1 MKRILINAIQREEVR
16 VAVIDGDTL
25 YDLDIET
32 ISREQKKGNI
42 YKARVSRVEPSLDA
56 VFVDYGAERHGFLPI
71 KEIARGLYASDVETH
86 NGRIAAHQIAREGQ
100 EFLVQVDKEQRGTK
114 GASLTTFISLPGRY
128 LVLMPNNPR
137 AGGISR
143 RVEGD
148 EREELRANLKELE
161 VPEGMGLIV
170 RTAGVGRN
178 TEELRWDLDYLLNL
192 WQAIEEAARSRS
204 APCLIY
210 QESSLII
217 RALRDYFTKDVE
229 EILIDDEATYQQ
241 ALEFVSHVMPHNIG
255 KIKRYLDP
263 IPLFGR
269 FHLETQIQRA
279 FERELHL
286 PSGGAVVIDHTE
298 ALTAIDVNSARATK
312 GSDIEQTAFQ
322 TNLEAAD
329 EVARQLR
336 LRDLGGLIVIDFID
350 MSQSQHQ
357 RAVEKRLRDAVQDDR
372 ARIQVGHMSRFGLL
386 EMSRQRLRTSLLEH
400 SQVVCPRCGGQGR
413 VRGLE
418 SFAIAM
424 LRLMHEQVALHR
436 GCQLVLRLPVAAAT
450 YLLNEHR
457 HGMAMLE
464 QVHESQ
470 IIVIPDAGLETP
482 SYQMKVNTDHVQQA
496 SSHDLLHAPGDRG
509 ESSVLEEQLT
519 RSYVPQKPVV
529 FAGRRPNPPEQQ
541 PTAIPMAVQETQRQ
555 AGEGIL
561 SRIWHRLFSESPQGT
576 APLPAAGEGLASASR
591 FEQPET
597 AVDECAALETSSLP
611 PETSPDTASEEAA
624 ESSMEP
630 RRRSR
635 NNRRRRVRSRSR
647 RPTRA
652 EEAGQTPEA
661 ENEATLPDDIHPDQ
675 AGNGSRHS
683 QESEREERQEV
694 AATSL
699 ADDPSR
705 TEGAKQNSAPT
716 PDSPDDRQSS

>member
-1 MKRILINAIQREEVR
+1 MKRILINAMQREEVR
-16 VAVIDGDTL
+16 VAVVDGDTL
-25 YDLDIET
+25 YDLDIEA
-32 ISREQKKGNI
+32 ISKEQKKGNI
-42 YKARVSRVEPSLDA
+42 YKARVSRVEPSLNA
-56 VFVDYGAERHGFLPI
+56 VFVDYGADRHGFLPI
-71 KEIARGLYASDVETH
+71 KEIARGLYTNDVETS
-86 NGRIAAHQIAREGQ
+86 NGRLTAHQVAREGQ

-137 AGGISR
+137 AGGISN
-143 RVEGD
+143 RVEGE
-148 EREELRANLKELE
+148 EREELRASLKDLE
-161 VPEGMGLIV
+161 MPEGMGLII
-170 RTAGVGRN
+170 RTAGAGR
-178 TEELRWDLDYLLNL
+178 TIEELRWDLDYLLNL
-192 WQAIEEAARSRS
+192 WQAIEEASRSRA

-241 ALEFVSHVMPHNIG
+241 SLEFVGHVMPHNLE
-255 KIKRYLDP
+255 KIKRYIDP

-269 FHLETQIQRA
+269 FHLETQIQQA
-279 FERELHL
+279 FERELRL

-312 GSDIEQTAFQ
+312 GPDIEQTAYQ

-436 GCQLVLRLPVAAAT
+436 GCQLVLRLPVATAT

-457 HGMAMLE
+457 QSMAMLE
-464 QVHESQ
+464 QLHESQ
-470 IIVIPDAGLETP
+470 VIIIPDAGLETP
-482 SYQMKVNTDHVQQA
+482 GYQMKINTDHVQTTFSQ
-496 SSHDLLHAPGDRG
+496 DLLLPSTNRG
-509 ESSVLEEQLT
+509 ETSLLEEQLT
-519 RSYVPQKPVV
+519 KSLVPQKPVV
-529 FAGRRPNPPEQQ
+529 FSGRRPNPAEKP
-541 PTAIPMAVQETQRQ
+541 PAVASTATETQRQ

-561 SRIWHRLFSESPQGT
+561 SRIWHRLFAESPSGSQGFP
-576 APLPAAGEGLASASR
+576 APGEEGLASAAR
-591 FEQPET
+591 FEQQET
-597 AVDECAALETSSLP
+597 GDECAALESSSALLTEEQPSSLAR
-611 PETSPDTASEEAA
+611 EGTEDGLN
-624 ESSMEP
+624 EP
-630 RRRSR
+630 KRRSK
-635 NNRRRRVRSRSR
+635 NNRRRRARPRSR
-647 RPTRA
+647 RPTHTEQTDQSAGA
-652 EEAGQTPEA
+652 EPDAATQDQPHEAQ
-661 ENEATLPDDIHPDQ
+661 
-675 AGNGSRHS
+675 GNGGGQHQASAQDTPPEDERHKNQS
-683 QESEREERQEV
+683 LNQEDAVPAS
-694 AATSL
+694 
-699 ADDPSR
+699 DDLGNHP
-705 TEGAKQNSAPT
+705 AP
-716 PDSPDDRQSS
+716 

>member
-1 MKRILINAIQREEVR
+1 MKRILINAMQREEVR
-16 VAVIDGDTL
+16 VAVVEGDTL
-25 YDLDIET
+25 YDLDIEA
-32 ISREQKKGNI
+32 ISKEQKKGNI
-42 YKARVSRVEPSLDA
+42 YKARVSRVEPSLNA
-56 VFVDYGAERHGFLPI
+56 VFVDYGADRHGFLPI
-71 KEIARGLYASDVETH
+71 KEIARELYIHDVETS
-86 NGRIAAHQIAREGQ
+86 NGRLTAHQVAREGQ

-137 AGGISR
+137 AGGISN
-143 RVEGD
+143 RVEGE

-161 VPEGMGLIV
+161 VPEGMGLII
-170 RTAGVGRN
+170 RTAGAGR
-178 TEELRWDLDYLLNL
+178 TIDELRWDLDYLLNL
-192 WQAIEEAARSRS
+192 WQAIEDASRSRA

-241 ALEFVSHVMPHNIG
+241 ALEFVGHVMPHNLE
-255 KIKRYLDP
+255 KIKRYHDP

-269 FHLETQIQRA
+269 FHLETQIQQA
-279 FERELHL
+279 FERELRL

-312 GSDIEQTAFQ
+312 GPDIEQTAYQ

-457 HGMAMLE
+457 QSMATLE
-464 QVHESQ
+464 QLHESQ

-482 SYQMKVNTDHVQQA
+482 AYQMKINTDHAQTA
-496 SSHDLLHAPGDRG
+496 SSHDLLRPSTDRG
-509 ESSVLEEQLT
+509 ESSLLEEQLT
-519 RSYVPQKPVV
+519 RSLEPQKPVV
-529 FAGRRPNPPEQQ
+529 FSARRPIPAEKP
-541 PTAIPMAVQETQRQ
+541 PTAVDTSAPETQRQ
-555 AGEGIL
+555 PGEGIL
-561 SRIWHRLFSESPQGT
+561 SRIWHRLFAESPSTAQG
-576 APLPAAGEGLASASR
+576 LPAPGEEGLASAAR
-591 FEQPET
+591 FEQQE
-597 AVDECAALETSSLP
+597 AGEEHAALESSSSVLTEEQPSSLAREGSADDLNGP
-611 PETSPDTASEEAA
+611 K
-624 ESSMEP
+624 
-630 RRRSR
+630 RRSK

-647 RPTRA
+647 RPAPTEQTDQSA
-652 EEAGQTPEA
+652 GMEPAAAIEDQPHEAR
-661 ENEATLPDDIHPDQ
+661 
-675 AGNGSRHS
+675 GNGGDPHQAAAQDIPPEDEQPKNQNLTQDAVREDAVPASDDLDRH
-683 QESEREERQEV
+683 
-694 AATSL
+694 
-699 ADDPSR
+699 P
-705 TEGAKQNSAPT
+705 AP
-716 PDSPDDRQSS
+716 

>member
-16 VAVIDGDTL
+16 VAVVDGDTL

-71 KEIARGLYASDVETH
+71 KEIARGLYANDVETH
-86 NGRIAAHQIAREGQ
+86 NGRLAAHHIAREGQ

-148 EREELRANLKELE
+148 EREELRTNLKELE

-178 TEELRWDLDYLLNL
+178 TDELRWDLDYLLNL
-192 WQAIEEAARSRS
+192 WQAIEDASRTGT

-217 RALRDYFTKDVE
+217 RALRDYFTKDVN
-229 EILIDDEATYQQ
+229 EILIDDETTYQQ
-241 ALEFVSHVMPHNIG
+241 ALEFVGHVMPHNLER
-255 KIKRYLDP
+255 IKRYIDP
-263 IPLFGR
+263 VPLFGR

-312 GSDIEQTAFQ
+312 GSDIEQTAYQ

-418 SFAIAM
+418 SFAISM

-436 GCQLVLRLPVAAAT
+436 GCQLVLRLPVATAT

-457 HGMAMLE
+457 QGMAMLE
-464 QVHESQ
+464 QLHESQ
-470 IIVIPDAGLETP
+470 VIVIPDVGLDTP
-482 SYQMKVNTDHVQQA
+482 SYQLKVNTDRITTT
-496 SSHDLLHAPGDRG
+496 SSQDLLHPAAERG
-509 ESSVLEEQLT
+509 ESLMLEEQLT
-519 RSYVPQKPVV
+519 RSHAPQKPVV
-529 FAGRRPNPPEQQ
+529 FAGRRPNPPEQPL
-541 PTAIPMAVQETQRQ
+541 PTQTIPQEPQRQ
-555 AGEGIL
+555 TGEGIL
-561 SRIWHRLFSESPQGT
+561 SRIWHRLFSETPQDTTPIST
-576 APLPAAGEGLASASR
+576 AGQGLASAGR
-591 FEQPET
+591 FEQQESF
-597 AVDECAALETSSLP
+597 EEYAALE
-611 PETSPDTASEEAA
+611 SPALTTEASAGDAASGDTEAGNEA
-624 ESSMEP
+624 

-635 NNRRRRVRSRSR
+635 NNRRRRTRSRSR
-647 RPTRA
+647 RPNRT
-652 EEAGQTPEA
+652 EPTEQT
-661 ENEATLPDDIHPDQ
+661 DDADGMDQ
-675 AGNGSRHS
+675 ESGTTDAMAQNMPHEKADNGADYS
-683 QESEREERQEV
+683 QEPTQASPPAQE
-694 AATSL
+694 ASNPEPSKQDTAHAIDA
-699 ADDPSR
+699 ADDHLNR
-705 TEGAKQNSAPT
+705 
-716 PDSPDDRQSS
+716 